1 MNDIRRCWQSGNRLR
16 NEWQESTSK
25 LKGDVMAS
33 RYLEILRNNISH
45 EQITKHKKKDEG
57 ELWRH
62 ERIE

>member
-16 NEWQESTSK
+16 NEWQESMSK

-33 RYLEILRNNISH
+33 RYLEILRNNIRH

-57 ELWRH
+57 ELRHH